1 MAAGPG
7 GYPERLPSYEE
18 RLPGYDQMDGRPP
31 YEEDSHQGY
40 GDEGPRSYM
49 EDGLMPNDA
58 RLLQAPPDHYP
69 GNGRLSPDDGCRFM
83 TVFCLSLL
91 IYRNK
96 CFSTE
101 LAQLAQFA
109 VCSA

>member
-1 MAAGPG
+1 MAQLFFFLCYDCIFLAAGPG

-31 YEEDSHQGY
+31 YEEDSRQGY
-40 GDEGPRSYM
+40 GEEGPRSYM

-69 GNGRLSPDDGCRFM
+69 GNGRLSPDDGCRLTTTCF
-83 TVFCLSLL
+83 VCL
-91 IYRNK
+91 Y
-96 CFSTE
+96 
-101 LAQLAQFA
+101 
-109 VCSA
+109 